1 MIELQDLREI
11 MNSDGQMLGE
21 VRGRVQEMDEDF

>member
-11 MNSDGQMLGE
+11 LNSDGELLVE
-21 VRGRVQEMDEDF
+21 VKGRVQEMDEDF